1 VNSDDITLVHQFLW
15 RVEELCQD
23 NKLEIVDPGTKEH
36 FWRVLLTVRGL
47 YERQIPSRV
56 ESMTEFEQEST
67 TQTPT
72 ISLMSN
78 ALNMTLVFSTLT
90 MSSNTQCLQLKMIY
104 VLLSVVSKLDLPL

>member
-1 VNSDDITLVHQFLW
+1 MYSDDITLVQQFLW

-36 FWRVLLTVRGL
+36 LWRVLLTIRGL

-56 ESMTEFEQEST
+56 ESMTEFEQDT
-67 TQTPT
+67 TTRT
-72 ISLMSN
+72 LTKSLICN

-90 MSSNTQCLQLKMIY
+90 MSSKHTM
-104 VLLSVVSKLDLPL
+104 STT